1 MKPSWILLVWL
12 WKCLIPCW
20 RDSSSHGGATSL
32 SNISLSQPTEDSFA
46 FVTILSKLHDLQ
58 SFLQD
63 LKPCLDVACVCMHA
77 QSFSRVRLFA
87 TLWTVARQPPL
98 SIGFSR
104 QEYWSGLSWPS
115 SGDLPYPGIEQASP
129 ASPASTGEFF
139 HWATWE
145 ALGVASL
152 LVNESLSSVQDAMPP
167 VETLK
172 SQWLSCLNF
181 WWSPTWTLKS
191 CVYLCHNANCLCEL
205 QNKNNNSTYYYCT
218 KLLWGRQGLAQH
230 LTQSNHQ

>member
-1 MKPSWILLVWL
+1 MMSYFYETFLDTVGLTLEVSDTLLEGFQFSWW
-12 WKCLIPCW
+12 
-20 RDSSSHGGATSL
+20 GYF

-139 HWATWE
+139 H
-145 ALGVASL
+145 
-152 LVNESLSSVQDAMPP
+152 
-167 VETLK
+167 
-172 SQWLSCLNF
+172 
-181 WWSPTWTLKS
+181 
-191 CVYLCHNANCLCEL
+191 H
-205 QNKNNNSTYYYCT
+205 
-218 KLLWGRQGLAQH
+218 
-230 LTQSNHQ
+230 